1 MIPTITKNSVFFKKE
16 ISICFTF
23 GCAGL
28 RCCMRFSLFA
38 ASRGHSLVVVRRLP
52 TAVVSLVPEHGLQ
65 GSGLSVAVAPR
76 LWSTGLMVVV
86 HRLSCS
92 VACAIFLDQG
102 SNLSLLC

>member
-1 MIPTITKNSVFFKKE
+1 MHEVIAAR
-16 ISICFTF
+16 
-23 GCAGL
+23 G
-28 RCCMRFSLFA
+28 FSLMA
-38 ASRGHSLVVVRRLP
+38 EGRGHSLVVVCRLP

-92 VACAIFLDQG
+92 VACGVLLDQG
-102 SNLSLLC
+102 SNLCLLHWQADSLPLSNQGSQE